1 MVKNFTPSFYVL
13 FFSFIVVGL
22 SLFFLF
28 IEPMNGYLLVD
39 DSLTSYGLD
48 DSVVVWSS
56 PDYSGVGVYDGVSC
70 RLYNGYTDYGL
81 VVMSLG

>member
-39 DSLTSYGLD
+39 DS
-48 DSVVVWSS
+48 VVVWSS